1 MPARRAAAIFNRK
14 SVFALFR
21 VGITHRD
28 LNDLEKEAADSA
40 PKRNE
45 IPPAGGSD
53 LMKMAQS
60 RQRIHISALSL
71 RINEKCRSVPSKLP
85 TPFCKHGANC
95 N

>member
-1 MPARRAAAIFNRK
+1 MRRRRHILPEPEK
-14 SVFALFR
+14 R
-21 VGITHRD
+21 VCLISRRHKD

-60 RQRIHISALSL
+60 RQRIEISSLSALMKSAA
-71 RINEKCRSVPSKLP
+71 VPSKLP
-85 TPFCKHGANC
+85 SAFCKHGANR